1 MDEATRVLVVDDSKT
16 MRNFLVACLEKE
28 YATRSA
34 ADGQEGLDILGEFS
48 PEVVLLDVDMP
59 RMDGLEFIRR
69 LRHDALDTDT
79 YVIVLSGHQ
88 EQDLKSQAL
97 NLGANDYLTKPCN
110 PEELLSRVNVARRQ
124 TSLTRELRRAYGVI
138 REEIRLVSDLQT
150 RLLPKQSLILPGAS
164 FRTLYRPSG
173 EASGDYYDFFRMD
186 GETVRLVVADVSG
199 KGARAAFVM
208 AIAQSFFHSARKGGY
223 SLTETLG
230 MLNGRLLQVLEDCP
244 DFLTLFAADYHP
256 ATRELEYVNAGHCP
270 GLVIGPNGT
279 LAELGAINP
288 PAGFFEETFL
298 SKRIVLEPG
307 AALFL
312 YTDGF
317 YEWERPEGEM
327 FEIDAFIEAC
337 HGYFTE
343 AGFDLEGLFSR
354 VRDMAGGESAFRDDL
369 TALLLVVEG

>member
-1 MDEATRVLVVDDSKT
+1 MDDTAKVLVVDDSKT
-16 MRNFLVACLEKE
+16 MRNFLVACLEGE
-28 YATRSA
+28 YETRSA
-34 ADGQEGLDILGEFS
+34 ADGQEGLDILSEFG

-59 RMDGLEFIRR
+59 RLGGLEFIRR
-69 LRHDALDTDT
+69 LRHEARDTDT

-97 NLGANDYLTKPCN
+97 NLGANDYLTKPCD

-150 RLLPKQSLILPGAS
+150 RLLPKKSLLLPGAS
-164 FRTLYRPSG
+164 LRTLYRPSG

-186 GETVRLVVADVSG
+186 GESVRLVVADVSG

-208 AIAQSFFHSARKGGY
+208 AIAQSFFRAARKGGY

-230 MLNGRLLQVLEDCP
+230 MLNGRLLQVFEDCP
-244 DFLTLFAADYHP
+244 DFLTVFAADYHP

-270 GLVIGPNGT
+270 GLVIGPGGS
-279 LAELGAINP
+279 LVQLGALNP
-288 PAGFFEETFL
+288 PAGFFEETFA

-307 AALFL
+307 SGLFL

-317 YEWERPEGEM
+317 YEWEPPDGEM
-327 FEIDAFIEAC
+327 YDIDAFIEVSRA
-337 HGYFTE
+337 YFTQF
-343 AGFDLEGLFSR
+343 GWDIEGLFGR
-354 VRDMAGGESAFRDDL
+354 VRDMAGGEGAFRDDL
-369 TALLLVVEG
+369 TALLLAVEG